1 MRDLLRSGLLVIVVL
16 GLAAC
21 GAGGAEETSQTA
33 TDTSVAGADAI
44 TTGVELTDEMRLM
57 LGTMKLDE
65 VGLVPDADQAAELLV
80 LWQAYRSLATSDTS
94 APQEIEAVLGQI
106 EKTMTAEQMASIE
119 AMDLG
124 QEDLS
129 VFLEAF
135 RGSIAAG
142 DSDGA
147 GGFFFGQGGA
157 GGEGGGF
164 TPPDGVLL
172 FGPNGPGGGAGGPAF
187 GGGGGGAIEEIN
199 PEMLATAQAVRGSSP
214 AGRGGLFLLG
224 PLIAELH
231 ALAGEE

>member
-1 MRDLLRSGLLVIVVL
+1 M
-16 GLAAC
+16 
-21 GAGGAEETSQTA
+21 
-33 TDTSVAGADAI
+33 
-44 TTGVELTDEMRLM
+44 
-57 LGTMKLDE
+57 
-65 VGLVPDADQAAELLV
+65 V

-106 EKTMTAEQMASIE
+106 EKTMTAEQVAAIE

-135 RGSIAAG
+135 RQSIAAG

-147 GGFFFGQGGA
+147 GGFFLGQGGA

-172 FGPNGPGGGAGGPAF
+172 IGPNGPGGGAGGPAF

-224 PLIAELH
+224 PLIAELQ
-231 ALAGEE
+231 ALAGEMMSGVGRDVGHRLTGPPGPAGWVYTRGRWLTAWRRPSSSSTMSPVSLRCWMPT